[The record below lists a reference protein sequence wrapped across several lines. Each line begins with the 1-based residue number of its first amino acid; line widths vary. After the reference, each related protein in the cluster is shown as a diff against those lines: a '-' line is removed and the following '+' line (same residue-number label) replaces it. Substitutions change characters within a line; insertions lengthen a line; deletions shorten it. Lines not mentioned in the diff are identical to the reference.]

1 MPLSAIET
9 DSVLGVGTRRA
20 LGFPLSGQRGTGN
33 DDPEGSWQGQ
43 KKEELQAKENTAKP
57 NPKRKP
63 GGQMVL
69 R

>member
-9 DSVLGVGTRRA
+9 DSVLGIGTRRA
-20 LGFPLSGQRGTGN
+20 SHSRVSAGTGN
-33 DDPEGSWQGQ
+33 DDPEGSRQRQ
-43 KKEELQAKENTAKP
+43 KKEELQAKENTAKL

-63 GGQMVL
+63 GRQMVL